1 MIDKHDVPT
10 MPATDDPK
18 SKRISE
24 ENRRRNPRARI
35 SLPIRVR
42 TADFADDQVDEVRAT
57 TNLSRGGLYFYSQ
70 RSSYHR
76 GMKVLLTIPFRDFV
90 ADAGPEERGEV
101 VRADHFKD
109 GRAGVAVRLLKST
122 ESKTVCKVHPSK
134 AEETKKSPITEH
146 RSAARLPFLTEAEV
160 MEPPVGT
167 WLKTRL
173 SDLSLSGCY
182 VDTLHPLTVGA
193 RVCLR
198 VVRNKITLEA
208 LAIVIYSEP
217 RLGMGVSFTQLSA
230 EQKSILEKWL
240 ADVVQNGRP

>member
-1 MIDKHDVPT
+1 MH
-10 MPATDDPK
+10 ANDDSK
-18 SKRISE
+18 SKRSSE

-42 TADFADDQVDEVRAT
+42 SADFADDQVDEVRAT
-57 TNLSRGGLYFYSQ
+57 INVSRGGLYFSSQ

-76 GMKVLLTIPFRDFV
+76 GMKVLLTIPFRNFV

-101 VRADHFKD
+101 VRVDHFKD

-122 ESKTVCKVHPSK
+122 ESKTVYKVHPSR

-160 MEPPVGT
+160 MEPPAGT

-182 VDTLHPLTVGA
+182 VDTLHPLPVGA
-193 RVCLR
+193 RIRLR
-198 VVRNKITLEA
+198 VVRNKIILEA
-208 LAIVIYSEP
+208 LATVIYSQP
-217 RLGMGVSFTQLSA
+217 RLGMGVSFTQLSP
-230 EQKSILEKWL
+230 EQQSVLENWL
-240 ADVVQNGRP
+240 ADVATNGRA